1 MSATAHCAH
10 CGLPCADAGRPESFC
25 CSGCFLADRLRGND
39 LEGAPDRLFARVV
52 LAAFLAMGVMVFSL
66 SLYGALLDPGASG
79 SGEAAGALRGVLR
92 MGAMAFAVPVFGL
105 LGLPLFDAVVTL
117 RRWLSSEALVLA
129 GSSAALAASIWNTLR
144 GGGDVWFDT
153 ATMVLLLYSLGR
165 WLEVRARERAR
176 SELGALAAEREPPA
190 ARLVAGGE
198 ESVDLAELA
207 RGDRV
212 RVRPGECVPVDGRVL
227 EGRSFVDT
235 SALTGEEVAQS
246 VGPGARVLAGSR
258 LVDGSLVVQAEAVG
272 GERVRD
278 AAARLLEA
286 ALEARAPSVRLADRL
301 ARVLLPVVLALA
313 IATPVLHWRELGPE
327 GALLAG
333 LSVVLISCPC
343 ALGIAVPLA
352 FWTALGAA
360 WRGGVL
366 VRGGDVL
373 ERLARARR
381 VLFDKTGTLTVA
393 TPELDEVEGCGGV
406 DGARVLAL
414 AAALELGSEHPLAR
428 GVRAAWAARGAGQPP
443 AVEDFRALPGVGVEG
458 RVEGRLWRLRR
469 AEGDD
474 DGRTRVDLVDDAGR
488 VHGRLAFRARLAPG
502 AREGVAAL
510 RARALEL
517 GVLTGDRAG
526 PARAL
531 AAELGLAVE
540 SELSP
545 ADKLERVTAGGAGTV
560 FVGDGLNDAAALAA
574 ADVGISV
581 AGGSAASLE
590 AASVNLLRPGLEG
603 LVEIVDLARGAV
615 RTARFNLAWA
625 CAYNA
630 VGLGLAVAGRLSPIF
645 AAFAMV
651 ASSVFVV
658 LNSARLRR
666 APRAT
671 PPAVRTGAAA
681 GALVG

>member
-1 MSATAHCAH
+1 MTPRATCAH
-10 CGLPCADAGRPESFC
+10 CGLPCADAGQAASFC
-25 CSGCFLADRLRGND
+25 CSGCFLAHRLRGSD

-52 LAAFLAMGVMVFSL
+52 LSAFLSMGVMVFSL

-79 SGEAAGALRGVLR
+79 AGETAGALRGVLR
-92 MGAMAFAVPVFGL
+92 LGAMAFAVPVFAL
-105 LGLPLFDAVVTL
+105 LGLPLWDAVVSL

-129 GSSAALAASIWNTLR
+129 GSSAALVASSWNTLR
-144 GGGDVWFDT
+144 GGGEVWFDT

-176 SELGALAAEREPPA
+176 SELGALAAEREAPA
-190 ARLVAGGE
+190 ARLGPAGEQAVAIGE
-198 ESVDLAELA
+198 LV

-212 RVRPGECVPVDGRVL
+212 RVRPGEVVPVDGRVL
-227 EGRSFVDT
+227 EGRSFVDA
-235 SALTGEEVAQS
+235 SALTGEEEPES
-246 VGPGARVLAGSR
+246 LGPGARVLAGSR
-258 LVDGSLVVQAEAVG
+258 LVDGSLVVEAEAVG
-272 GERVRD
+272 GERLRD
-278 AAARLLEA
+278 AVARLLEA

-301 ARVLLPVVLALA
+301 AGVLLPVVLALA
-313 IATPVLHWRELGPE
+313 VATPILHWRDLGPE

-360 WRGGVL
+360 WRSCVL

-381 VLFDKTGTLTVA
+381 VLFDKTGTLTVG
-393 TPELDEVEGCGGV
+393 TPELVSVEGL
-406 DGARVLAL
+406 DGLDERRVLEL
-414 AAALELGSEHPLAR
+414 AAALEVGSEHPLAR
-428 GVRAAWAARGAGQPP
+428 GVRAAWAARGAGAPP
-443 AVEDFRALPGVGVEG
+443 SVEDFRALPGVGVEG
-458 RVEGRLWRLRR
+458 TLDGRRWRLQR
-469 AEGDD
+469 AAGAD
-474 DGRTRVDLVDDAGR
+474 DGRTAVELVDDAGR
-488 VHGRLAFRARLAPG
+488 ARGRLVFRARLAEG
-502 AREGVAAL
+502 ARESVTAL
-510 RARALEL
+510 RARGLEL

-526 PARAL
+526 PAGAL
-531 AAELGLAVE
+531 ARELDLDVE
-540 SELSP
+540 SGLSP
-545 ADKLERVTAGGAGTV
+545 ADKLARVSAAGAGTV

-574 ADVGISV
+574 ADVGVSV

-590 AASVNLLRPGLEG
+590 AASVNLLRPGLGG
-603 LVEIVDLARGAV
+603 LVELVELSQGAV

-651 ASSVFVV
+651 ASSAFVV

-666 APRAT
+666 APRPLAARREAG
-671 PPAVRTGAAA
+671 PATGALA
-681 GALVG
+681 G